1 MHLETMEDDLDGIE
15 EIDVNFKQQTMKVT
29 YREEVLTAAA
39 IVQAV
44 SDMGY
49 TATLNTASRNTDKKG
64 SSWKSLFRS

>member
-1 MHLETMEDDLDGIE
+1 MHLEAMEDDLDGIE

-49 TATLNTASRNTDKKG
+49 TATIAAASRNTDKKG

>member
-1 MHLETMEDDLDGIE
+1 MHLEAMEDDLDGIE

-29 YREEVLTAAA
+29 YQEEVLTAAA

-44 SDMGY
+44 ADMGY
-49 TATLNTASRNTDKKG
+49 TATIGTASRNNDKKG

>member
-1 MHLETMEDDLDGIE
+1 MHLEAMEDDLDGIE
-15 EIDVNFKQQTMKVT
+15 EIDVNFKRQTMKVN

-49 TATLNTASRNTDKKG
+49 TATIGTTSHNTDKKG